1 MREVTRLQY
10 RISRIEKSDIR
21 RVDPWQRTRRIASWL
36 WGNETLPGIGLSM
49 LEQLLRWMQE
59 PSRAGGTRRYWVMV
73 GDELMVVAAA
83 NDSRGWYSRPKHK
96 NKNKNQRC
104 SVADYCVFYSPSM
117 NSISTHRVIGVS
129 GRTGVGE
136 KKIEAMEEQGPQSKE
151 RKDKDSRIFLFWLQM
166 QRNTMQVVC
175 KPQKYVMQEK
185 GLIRFDFND
194 QRRRKKMFSSCLTRN
209 KKGPAAFFNHLA
221 NRRIR
226 WQLKWERATLY
237 KRRAKRRKREVEEEA
252 KRANS
257 FDTETHRAFDEQL
270 NFRVIITIDVVNK
283 TTEKGCNAVFE

>member
-1 MREVTRLQY
+1 MFQTKTQQEQEQAVFGCRWLLCLVFT
-10 RISRIEKSDIR
+10 
-21 RVDPWQRTRRIASWL
+21 VDERT
-36 WGNETLPGIGLSM
+36 E
-49 LEQLLRWMQE
+49 
-59 PSRAGGTRRYWVMV
+59 
-73 GDELMVVAAA
+73 
-83 NDSRGWYSRPKHK
+83 
-96 NKNKNQRC
+96 
-104 SVADYCVFYSPSM
+104 SPL
-117 NSISTHRVIGVS
+117 RVIGVS

-283 TTEKGCNAVFE
+283 TTKKRMQCSIRVGTKRMIVLGRKESVELRPATEPKNWCVLFLSLILFLECFLVFLYQTPLLHSYLEF